1 MWWLTATATLGP
13 VLCATWP
20 FKRVKCLLQ
29 MCVVKLL
36 RMLHNITLPKS
47 ENAHMQHDLLI
58 SDKKKERES
67 KHARSH
73 ARTRER
79 KKERQRDS
87 EKKRERE
94 DEKERKRE
102 SEKLGQSKCGITQ
115 IENVRV

>member
-1 MWWLTATATLGP
+1 VWWLTATATLGP

-79 KKERQRDS
+79 KKERQRDR
-87 EKKRERE
+87 ERARERE
-94 DEKERKRE
+94 RETER
-102 SEKLGQSKCGITQ
+102 Q
-115 IENVRV
+115 